1 MWRLTYSSIRAHARR
16 LISTSIAVCLG
27 VALLSGTMVLG
38 DTLSA
43 NFDRLFV
50 EAFGRADVVIR
61 SSTTLTTDGESAQGL
76 IDGSIASELR
86 ALPGVIDVAPQIEGF
101 GQLTGADGEKLGG
114 DGPPTLAGNWIDDPD
129 LNPYELAEGR
139 APRTT
144 EEVVIN
150 RGAAEDGGL
159 AVGDTAIVAT
169 PDPVE
174 VTIVGIATFGGEDGL
189 GPSTFT
195 AFSLAGAEQH
205 VTGVPGAV
213 TGLLVQGAAGV
224 EPDGLAAST
233 AVLLPNG
240 VEAITGAALADETS
254 AELDADFLGFLR
266 TFLLVFAGVA
276 LLVATFSIYNT
287 FSIIVAQ
294 RLRSSALL
302 RAVGADRRQ
311 VLGTMLAET
320 LVVGVVASAIGLFA
334 GFGLAQGLKA
344 VFDAFGFAL
353 PTGGLT
359 IRPATWVVA
368 PLVGVM
374 VTLLAGTGPAI
385 RSSRVPPLAA
395 LRDIAVDRSATSK
408 ARIVI
413 GTASVAA
420 GVGAVLVAVARDG
433 ALGLAGLGA
442 LLTSVGVVALGPVLA
457 RPGARL
463 LGAPLPRLR
472 GLPGAL
478 AHRNAARSPRRT
490 AATASALTIG
500 IGVVTMFTAFAGSL
514 KTSFDTSVSA
524 SIEGDLLIAASQFGG
539 GGLSPSLATTLDALP
554 EVDRAVGVAV
564 GPISVAGGTFQVSVL
579 DPAASSGLIRPGA
592 IDGDIA
598 DVADGQLAV
607 RRSVAEDRDWSVG
620 TVIDVRFSDG
630 LSETLTVDAVYDD
643 DVLLRDAVVPRA
655 TWARHNVQTVDNLVV
670 IALARGVGTEA
681 GQAAVET
688 AAAPFAPPDVQT
700 RQEFID
706 AASAQIDQFLGLI
719 YVMLG
724 LAIVI
729 ALMGIANTMS
739 LSIHER
745 VRELGLLRAVGA
757 DRSQVRSMIRWE
769 SVVIALFG
777 TISGL
782 ALGLFLG
789 WALVTAGAGTADLSF
804 SVPVGQ
810 LVPVIVVGAL
820 AGVLA
825 AIRPARRAARLDVI
839 DALATAG

>member
-1 MWRLTYSSIRAHARR
+1 M
-16 LISTSIAVCLG
+16 CLG

-38 DTLSA
+38 DTLTA
-43 NFDRLFV
+43 NFDRLFT
-50 EAFGRADVVIR
+50 EALGRADVVIR
-61 SSTTLTTDGESAQGL
+61 SSTTLTSEVESAQGL
-76 IDGSIASELR
+76 IDADIADDLG
-86 ALPGVIDVAPQIEGF
+86 ALPDVGKVAPQIEGF

-114 DGPPTLAGNWIDDPD
+114 EGPPTLAGNWIDDAS
-129 LNPYELAEGR
+129 LNPYELVEGR
-139 APRTT
+139 APLTT

-150 RGAAEDGGL
+150 RGAAKDGGL
-159 AVGDTAIVAT
+159 EVGDVAIVAT
-169 PDPVE
+169 PDPIE

-195 AFSLAGAEQH
+195 AFTLAGAERH
-205 VTGVPGAV
+205 VTGVPGAI
-213 TGLLVQGAAGV
+213 TGLLVQGADGV
-224 EPDGLAAST
+224 EPAELAAAAA
-233 AVLLPNG
+233 AVLPDG
-240 VEAITGAALADETS
+240 VEAITGGALADEMS
-254 AELDADFLGFLR
+254 DELDADFLGFLR

-294 RLRSSALL
+294 RLRASALL

-311 VLGTMLAET
+311 VLGSMLAET
-320 LVVGVVASAIGLFA
+320 LIVGVIASTAGLFL
-334 GFGLAQGLKA
+334 GFALAQGLKS

-359 IRPATWVVA
+359 IRPITWVVA
-368 PLVGVM
+368 PLVGVL
-374 VTLLAGTGPAI
+374 VTVLAGAGPAV
-385 RSSRVPPLAA
+385 RASRVPPLAA
-395 LRDIAVDRSATSK
+395 LRDVAVDRSATSNP
-408 ARIVI
+408 RTIF
-413 GTASVAA
+413 GVAAVGA

-433 ALGLAGLGA
+433 AVGLAGLGA

-457 RPGARL
+457 GPGARL
-463 LGAPLPRLR
+463 IGAPLPRLR

-478 AHRNAARSPRRT
+478 AHRNASRSPRRT

-514 KTSFDTSVSA
+514 KTSFDESVS
-524 SIEGDLLIAASQFGG
+524 SSLEGDLIIAASQFGG
-539 GGLSPSLATTLDALP
+539 GGLSPSLATALGELP
-554 EVDRAVGVAV
+554 EVEHSLGVAV
-564 GPISVAGGTFQVSVL
+564 GPIAVAGRTIEVSVL
-579 DPAASSGLIRPGA
+579 DPVSTPGVLEPDA
-592 IDGDIA
+592 VEGVMA
-598 DVADGQLAV
+598 DVRDGEIAV
-607 RRSVAEDRDWSVG
+607 RQSLADDRGWSLG
-620 TVIDVRFSDG
+620 TSLAVRFSDG
-630 LSETLTVDAVYDD
+630 LDERLAVGAIYGD
-643 DVLLRDAVVPRA
+643 DVLLEDAVVPRE
-655 TWARHNVQTVDNLVV
+655 TWVRHNVQTVDNLVIV
-670 IALARGVGTEA
+670 ALEDGVGIEA
-681 GQAAVET
+681 GQLAVES

-706 AASAQIDQFLGLI
+706 DASAQIDQFLGLI

-724 LAIVI
+724 LAIII

-777 TISGL
+777 TIGGL

-789 WALVTAGAGTADLSF
+789 WALVTAGAGEVALSF
-804 SVPVGQ
+804 SVPIGQ
-810 LVPVIVVGAL
+810 LLPVVVVGAL

-839 DALATAG
+839 DALAATG